1 MLIMKKLR
9 FLPLILVGMAFT
21 VTAQPPTGTLIGQDS
36 TNRIITTAVPFL
48 GITPDARAA
57 GMGEASGA
65 ISPDAN
71 SAYWNAAKLVFIED
85 GYGGAVSYT
94 PWLRKIID
102 DMYIFYLSGY
112 YKIGREQAIAV
123 SMKYFDMG
131 TIHFN
136 KGPTLPDQLGT
147 YNPREYAFDAT
158 YSRLLTEHFSI
169 GGAIRY
175 IHSNLTGSGIPGT
188 ADSKPGNSL
197 AVDLGVFYS
206 KPFESRNSLLSLAGS
221 VTNVGAKL
229 SYSDAAN
236 KDFIPVTIRVASSYK
251 MDLNPYNS
259 FTFALDFSKLMVPSP
274 YIDAN
279 GVSSKNQPLL
289 SGMFSSFTDAPGG
302 FQEEMHEIM
311 TAMGIEYWYNET
323 FAGRV
328 GYFLE
333 ANDKGSRKYFT
344 AGLGLRYN
352 SFGLDMAYMV
362 PTNKKENALAETLR
376 LTIMYTIERRQAADD
391 DSVTD

>member
-9 FLPLILVGMAFT
+9 FLPLILIGMTFT
-21 VTAQPPTGTLIGQDS
+21 VTAQPTGTLIGQDS

-48 GITPDARAA
+48 SITPDARAA
-57 GMGEASGA
+57 GMGEAGGA

-71 SAYWNAAKLVFIED
+71 SGFWNAAKLVFIED
-85 GYGGAVSYT
+85 GYGGSASYT

-131 TIHFN
+131 EIHFN
-136 KGPTLPDQLGT
+136 KGPLPPDQLGR

-206 KPFESRNSLLSLAGS
+206 KPFESRNSVLSLAGS
-221 VTNVGAKL
+221 ITNVGAKL

-236 KDFIPVTIRVASSYK
+236 KDFIPINLRLGSAYK
-251 MDLNPYNS
+251 MELNPYNS
-259 FTFALDFSKLMVPSP
+259 LTFALDLNKLMVPSP
-274 YIDAN
+274 YPN
-279 GVSSKNQPLL
+279 SEQEPLL

-302 FQEEMHEIM
+302 FKEEIHEIM
-311 TAMGIEYWYNET
+311 TAMGVEYWYNDT
-323 FAGRV
+323 FAGRM

-352 SFGLDMAYMV
+352 NFGLDMAYMV
-362 PTNKKENALAETLR
+362 PTNRKENALAETLR
-376 LTIMYTIERRQAADD
+376 LSIMYTIERRQSADD